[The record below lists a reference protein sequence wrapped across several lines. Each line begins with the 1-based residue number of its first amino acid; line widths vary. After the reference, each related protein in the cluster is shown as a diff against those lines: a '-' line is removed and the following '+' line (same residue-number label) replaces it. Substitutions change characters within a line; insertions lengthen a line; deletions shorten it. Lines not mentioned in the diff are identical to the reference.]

1 MCGVAGILR
10 QDSGSDQRSVLLAM
24 SDAMLHRGPDAS
36 GIWQDD
42 NVALAHRRLSILD
55 LSEAG
60 AQPMVARS
68 ARYVISFNGEI
79 YNHGELRRQLEQSGP
94 VQWKGHS
101 DTEVLLEA
109 LDQWGWIP
117 TLRATIGMFAILVWD
132 RQDRKLLLARDR
144 LGEKPLYYGV
154 VNGGFV
160 CASELHA
167 FRQIPNWHPEV
178 CLNALSGFMRN
189 GYVTGAGTIYE
200 GVFKL
205 PPGHSLEVPLRFSD
219 RFSPQPYWVPASESQ
234 SGIAGGEDGNL
245 VERLEFLLEDA
256 IRHQMV
262 SDVPVGAFLSGGVDS
277 TTVVALMQ
285 KNSGRKVQT
294 FTIGFQ
300 DPQFDE
306 SGYAAEVARHLG
318 TDHHSLDVTPAD
330 ALATVADVHRV
341 YDEPFADASQLPTML
356 VSRLASQSVKVV
368 LSGDGADELFGGY
381 NRYLITDRVWHR
393 MQHIPLSLR
402 QGMAACMQGISP
414 RHWESMQR
422 LGMRLWPSLG
432 RQTQIGDKAH
442 KFANLMAA
450 RDESELYGR
459 ITALW
464 TDGEYPVL
472 GVAGSGYSSLPIVG
486 SSLCERMMRA
496 DTLSYL
502 PDDILVKVDRAAM
515 AVSLETRAP
524 FLDHRIVEFAQ
535 QLPLGL
541 KIRNGSSK
549 WILRQVLYKYV
560 PQQLVDRP
568 KMGFGV
574 PIGDWLRGP
583 LRDWA
588 ESLLDEGRLREEGY
602 LSPEKVRACWKDH
615 LSGQRNFQYRLWAVL
630 MFQSWLDSVGR
641 NENAGRS

>member
-10 QDSGSDQRSVLLAM
+10 QDSNSDPRSVLVAM

-36 GIWQDD
+36 GIWQDE

-68 ARYVISFNGEI
+68 GRYVISFNGEI
-79 YNHGELRRQLEQSGP
+79 YNHGELRRQLELTGP
-94 VQWKGHS
+94 VPWKGHS

-117 TLRATIGMFAILVWD
+117 TLRSTVGMFAILVWD

-154 VNGGFV
+154 VNGRFV

-167 FRQIPNWHPEV
+167 FRRIPNWKPDI
-178 CLNALSGFMRN
+178 CLESLSGFMRN
-189 GYVTGAGTIYE
+189 GYVTGAGTIYQ
-200 GVFKL
+200 GVFRL
-205 PPGHSLEVPLRFSD
+205 APGHCLEVPSRFSD
-219 RFSPQPYWVPASESQ
+219 HFTSQPYWEPAIENQ
-234 SGIAGGEDGNL
+234 SRIAVGEDGSL
-245 VERLEFLLEDA
+245 VKCLELLLEDA
-256 IRHQMV
+256 ISHQMV

-285 KNSGRKVQT
+285 KNSSRKVQT

-306 SGYAAEVARHLG
+306 SVYAAEVARHLG
-318 TDHHSLDVTPAD
+318 TDHHSLEVTPAD
-330 ALATVADVHRV
+330 ALAAVSDIPKV

-356 VSRLASQSVKVV
+356 VSRLASQSVKVA

-393 MQHIPLSLR
+393 LQHLPLSLR
-402 QGMAACMQGISP
+402 QGMATCMRGISP
-414 RHWESMQR
+414 GRWERMQR
-422 LGMRLWPSLG
+422 LGARLLPSLG
-432 RQTQIGDKAH
+432 RQPQVGDKVL

-450 RDESELYGR
+450 GDESELYGR

-464 TDGEYPVL
+464 ADGEDPVL
-472 GVAGSGYSSLPIVG
+472 GVPRSGYSPLPIAG
-486 SSLCERMMRA
+486 STLCERMMRA
-496 DTLSYL
+496 DTQAYL

-535 QLPLGL
+535 RLPLSL

-549 WILRQVLYKYV
+549 WILRQVLYKHV
-560 PQQLVDRP
+560 PRQLVDRP

-583 LRDWA
+583 LREWA
-588 ESLLDEGRLREEGY
+588 ESLLDERRLREEGY
-602 LSPEKVRACWKDH
+602 LSPEKVRACWKEH

-630 MFQSWLDSVGR
+630 MFQSWLDSVGH
-641 NENAGRS
+641 NKNAGRS